1 MIHQSAF
8 LDGNHLV
15 GIEHVTVK
23 DVDRYGRFVSRVSVG
38 GEDLSLALVAAG
50 LAWHYVRYSD
60 DAALARA
67 EADARRKRIGLW
79 AQSVPVAP
87 WEFRRQ
93 SRRR

>member
-1 MIHQSAF
+1 
-8 LDGNHLV
+8 
-15 GIEHVTVK
+15 
-23 DVDRYGRFVSRVSVG
+23 
-38 GEDLSLALVAAG
+38 SLALVAAG

-67 EADARRKRIGLW
+67 EADARTNKIGLW
-79 AQSVPVAP
+79 AQSAPIAP

>member
-1 MIHQSAF
+1 MT
-8 LDGNHLV
+8 
-15 GIEHVTVK
+15 VTVK

-38 GEDLSLALVAAG
+38 GKDLSLALVAAG

-67 EADARRKRIGLW
+67 EAGARTKMIGLW
-79 AQSVPVAP
+79 TQSAPVAP

-93 SRRR
+93 SQRR